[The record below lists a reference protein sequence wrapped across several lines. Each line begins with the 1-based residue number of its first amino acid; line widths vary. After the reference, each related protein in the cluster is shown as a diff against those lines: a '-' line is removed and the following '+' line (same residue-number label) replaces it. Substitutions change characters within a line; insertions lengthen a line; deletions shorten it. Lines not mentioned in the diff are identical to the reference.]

1 MTEEVKESTR
11 DPCEINTFSALGSDV
26 YTGQLIRRPD
36 VLKGGGCSICSY
48 QYSVKS
54 LNRNEAA
61 ADHRA
66 GKTHDQRTQTR
77 PAVPTPL

>member
-36 VLKGGGCSICSY
+36 VLKGG
-48 QYSVKS
+48 
-54 LNRNEAA
+54 
-61 ADHRA
+61 
-66 GKTHDQRTQTR
+66 
-77 PAVPTPL
+77 AVVFVATNIV